1 MAIEFSVSL
10 QNRPGAIA
18 ELTEALARQGVML
31 MAVHAAAFADTGVI
45 QFVASNPDATVAAL
59 RDASVEYTTSQVL
72 LVSVANQPGLLAR
85 LARALAEQNIN
96 INSVY
101 LTLSGQIVLNVDDV
115 NAAQKVILGLD
126 LNQGHVIG

>member
-31 MAVHAAAFADTGVI
+31 MAVHAAAFADTGMI

-85 LARALAEQNIN
+85 LSRALAEQNIN